1 MRERHLSRWRAQF
14 EHGRCA
20 QTFGHVVFW
29 HRSRTTINKQF
40 RLQNWTNKAF
50 FTSWMVFSHLL
61 KMSQAGTPSTS
72 RQHQESTF
80 MTNWSWWDLNQGLIM
95 GKVIYIKLGH
105 AMCFQ
110 KVNYY
115 WIIFSIW
122 LIYIFFNFMSL
133 LPVMCL
139 SFYFIYIL
147 APPPHRRLFQS
158 DSIISQFSRNSS
170 SPSQLKSNMF
180 LSPTKL

>member
-147 APPPHRRLFQS
+147 APPPPPPS
-158 DSIISQFSRNSS
+158 FS
-170 SPSQLKSNMF
+170 KW
-180 LSPTKL
+180 